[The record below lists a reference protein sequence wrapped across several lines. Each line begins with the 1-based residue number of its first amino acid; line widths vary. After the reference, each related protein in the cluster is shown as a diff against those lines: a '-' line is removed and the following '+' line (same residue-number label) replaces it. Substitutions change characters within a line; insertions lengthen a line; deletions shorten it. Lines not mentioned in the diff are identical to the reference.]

1 MTELLIGDCHFGTH
15 SNNISWLQHQVN
27 FFNTQVYDIL
37 ENKDIDRIVFLG
49 DVFDVRYSVNTHIGI
64 EVKKIFRHLLSYGI
78 PVYVVAGNHDYY
90 SPLKELQ
97 DYNAYELVFGEEFER
112 AYKNLHIVKYD
123 PLLVDGSLF
132 LPWYC
137 TEDEERWQE
146 VCKDYKHQIKT
157 IYCHSDMVTW
167 DEGRLIA
174 CGNPTVYSG
183 HIHYPYIDVQH
194 KLYNIGACMGFN
206 FNDVNSDRHLWI
218 VEDGVCKEKIV
229 NVTTPKFKRFYNE
242 QIFDL
247 QDSDM
252 DNAIVQLC
260 VGQSNVNK
268 ARYIEQIKYLK
279 TTYVDCNIKV
289 NVIDDNADIDKF
301 EPVQFNT
308 NIDVYIQDN
317 IPDYLQSKYE
327 TIKEKMKTEI

>member
-132 LPWYC
+132 LPFYW
-137 TEDEERWQE
+137 TENPDHFDELLYTYKFGYE
-146 VCKDYKHQIKT
+146 VKA
-157 IYCHSDMVTW
+157 IYCHADLTCW
-167 DEGRLIA
+167 PGARITALKGCPI
-174 CGNPTVYSG
+174 YSG
-183 HIHYPYIDVQH
+183 HIHY
-194 KLYNIGACMGFN
+194 
-206 FNDVNSDRHLWI
+206 I
-218 VEDGVCKEKIV
+218 VEDDIGNLYV
-229 NVTTPKFKRFYNE
+229 
-242 QIFDL
+242 IF
-247 QDSDM
+247 
-252 DNAIVQLC
+252 V
-260 VGQSNVNK
+260 
-268 ARYIEQIKYLK
+268 
-279 TTYVDCNIKV
+279 
-289 NVIDDNADIDKF
+289 VIN
-301 EPVQFNT
+301 
-308 NIDVYIQDN
+308 
-317 IPDYLQSKYE
+317 
-327 TIKEKMKTEI
+327 